1 MGERVAH
8 LISGRM
14 MDYIE
19 FDDGFAIAK
28 IQAPSATHD
37 RSLAESAVREKF
49 GVTVVGIKRVH
60 EDFQHGKPGSVVQA
74 GDLLI
79 VSGPTK
85 KVEAFAASG
94 RKR

>member
-1 MGERVAH
+1 MRER
-8 LISGRM
+8 
-14 MDYIE
+14 
-19 FDDGFAIAK
+19 
-28 IQAPSATHD
+28 
-37 RSLAESAVREKF
+37 F
-49 GVTVVGIKRVH
+49 GVTVVGIKRAH
-60 EDFQHGKPGSVVQA
+60 EDFQHGKPSSVVLP